1 MKQKVTWFDWFNTI
15 LIALLT
21 FICFYPL
28 WYVFVVSISTQAGY
42 YNDIYHIIPNSF
54 TLASYKAIVLDKFI
68 FRAFGLSVE
77 VTVIG
82 TILSIIAT
90 AMAGYIFSKSHLPGM
105 SFLYK
110 AALFTMYFS
119 GGIVPIYLL
128 VKTLHLDNTIWAL
141 ILPCLISTFNC
152 ILARN
157 YFLSL
162 PASLEESA
170 RIDGASEFTILAKI
184 VVPLSKPILATLVL
198 FYAVGY
204 WNAYMGALLYMN
216 ESRMFT
222 LPLVI
227 RTLLTGAA
235 NADMQQAEAKSKT
248 FTVGMNMASVFVS
261 MIPILLIY
269 PWLQKYFVKGIMVG
283 AVKG

>member
-15 LIALLT
+15 LIALVT

-28 WYVFVVSISTQAGY
+28 WYVFVISVSTQAGY
-42 YNDIYHIIPNSF
+42 YSDIYHIIPNSF
-54 TLASYKAIVLDKFI
+54 TLDSYKSIVLDKFI
-68 FRAFGLSVE
+68 FRAFGLSLE
-77 VTVIG
+77 VTVVG
-82 TILSIIAT
+82 TILSIVST
-90 AMAGYIFSKSHLPGM
+90 AMAGYIFSKSKLPGLGV
-105 SFLYK
+105 LYK
-110 AALFTMYFS
+110 CALFTMYFS
-119 GGIVPIYLL
+119 GGMVPIYLL
-128 VKTLHLDNTIWAL
+128 VKTLGMFDTIWAF
-141 ILPCLISTFNC
+141 ILPSMISTFNC

-162 PASLEESA
+162 PGSLEESA
-170 RIDGASEFTILAKI
+170 RIDGASEFTILYKI
-184 VVPLSKPILATLVL
+184 IVPLSKPILATLVL

-204 WNAYMGALLYMN
+204 WNSYMNALLYTTT
-216 ESRMFT
+216 SKMFT

-227 RTLLTGAA
+227 RNLLNGSSS
-235 NADMQQAEAKSKT
+235 NNNMSQVQAKT
-248 FTVGMNMASVFVS
+248 FTVGMNMASVFIS